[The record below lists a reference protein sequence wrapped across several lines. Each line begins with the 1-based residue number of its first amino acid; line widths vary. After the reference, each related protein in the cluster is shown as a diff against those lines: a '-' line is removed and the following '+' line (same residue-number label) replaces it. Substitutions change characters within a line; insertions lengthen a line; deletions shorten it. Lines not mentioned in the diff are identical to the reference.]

1 LNVVESKDGLTLD
14 LDYNTALLD
23 ESTVARWLD
32 CYESL
37 LMSFAANE
45 TEKVSRLSILSPGD
59 REILLNALNQTDAD
73 YPRDKCVH
81 QLFEDQ
87 VTRTPGKVALEFEE
101 QSLTYQQ
108 LNERSNQLANYLR
121 DQGVQPGDLVGIY
134 MERSAE
140 MIVALLGSWKAGA
153 AYVPLDPTFPR
164 ERLAFVFEDT
174 AVPLILT
181 QARLVPDLPT
191 SDARIVS
198 LDRDWNSIEK
208 ESDTN
213 PQLDTDPSR
222 AAYTIYTSGSTGKP
236 KGVVVT
242 HQNVVNLLNSM
253 AKKPGL
259 TEDDVLV
266 AVTTISFDIAALE
279 VYLPIIT
286 GAKLVFASRL
296 TASDGR
302 QLLSLLTRANA
313 TVMQATPITFRLL
326 LEAGWKGTPK
336 FTALCG
342 GEALSRD
349 LADRI
354 LACDVPLWNM
364 YGPTETT
371 IWSATSQV
379 LPGTGP
385 VVVGP
390 PIDNTQFYVLD
401 CNAQPVPLGVPGEL
415 YIGGDGVARG
425 YYKRPD
431 LTTERFLPDP
441 FRDSPGAR
449 MYRSGD
455 LVRRLP
461 LGDLEF
467 LGRLDGQ
474 IKLRGF
480 RIELGEIENAL
491 AQHPSVKQ
499 AIVVVREDVPGD
511 KRLVA
516 YLLPNAGGIPAA
528 GQVRTFLLTTLPDY
542 MVPAGFITITA
553 IPLTPNGK
561 VDRKALPAPDWANQ
575 SRATSYVE
583 PRNATE
589 KQMADIWAE
598 VLRLE
603 KVGINDNLFELGADS
618 LHVFQIVARANK
630 AGLDVKPR
638 QILQFRTISGILAEL
653 DKTRGVA
660 SQAPVL
666 APVSRSRYRLVR

>member
-1 LNVVESKDGLTLD
+1 
-14 LDYNTALLD
+14 
-23 ESTVARWLD
+23 
-32 CYESL
+32 
-37 LMSFAANE
+37 
-45 TEKVSRLSILSPGD
+45 
-59 REILLNALNQTDAD
+59 
-73 YPRDKCVH
+73 
-81 QLFEDQ
+81 
-87 VTRTPGKVALEFEE
+87 
-101 QSLTYQQ
+101 
-108 LNERSNQLANYLR
+108 
-121 DQGVQPGDLVGIY
+121 
-134 MERSAE
+134 
-140 MIVALLGSWKAGA
+140 
-153 AYVPLDPTFPR
+153 
-164 ERLAFVFEDT
+164 VFEDT

-181 QARLVPDLPT
+181 QARLLPDLPT
-191 SDARIVS
+191 SDARIVC
-198 LDRDWNSIEK
+198 LDRDSNNIEK
-208 ESDTN
+208 ESSAN
-213 PQLDTDPSR
+213 LQLDADPSR

-242 HQNVVNLLNSM
+242 HQNVVNLLSSM

-259 TEDDVLV
+259 TENDVLV

-279 VYLPIIT
+279 IYLPLIT

-302 QLLSLLTRANA
+302 QLLGLLTRTNA
-313 TVMQATPITFRLL
+313 TIMQATPITFRLL

-371 IWSATSQV
+371 IWSATSRV

-385 VVVGP
+385 VTVGP

-401 CNAQPVPLGVPGEL
+401 SNAQLVPMGVPGEL
-415 YIGGDGVARG
+415 FIGGDGVARG

-441 FRDSPGAR
+441 FRDSRGAR
-449 MYRSGD
+449 MYRTGD

-461 LGDLEF
+461 SGDLEF

-480 RIELGEIENAL
+480 RIELGEIETAL

-528 GQVRTFLLTTLPDY
+528 GQLRTFLLTTLPDY

-553 IPLTPNGK
+553 VPLTPNGK

-653 DKTRGVA
+653 DKTRGTA

>member
-1 LNVVESKDGLTLD
+1 LD
-14 LDYNTALLD
+14 A
-23 ESTVARWLD
+23 
-32 CYESL
+32 
-37 LMSFAANE
+37 
-45 TEKVSRLSILSPGD
+45 
-59 REILLNALNQTDAD
+59 
-73 YPRDKCVH
+73 
-81 QLFEDQ
+81 
-87 VTRTPGKVALEFEE
+87 
-101 QSLTYQQ
+101 
-108 LNERSNQLANYLR
+108 
-121 DQGVQPGDLVGIY
+121 
-134 MERSAE
+134 
-140 MIVALLGSWKAGA
+140 
-153 AYVPLDPTFPR
+153 
-164 ERLAFVFEDT
+164 
-174 AVPLILT
+174 
-181 QARLVPDLPT
+181 
-191 SDARIVS
+191 
-198 LDRDWNSIEK
+198 
-208 ESDTN
+208 
-213 PQLDTDPSR
+213 DPSR

-242 HQNVVNLLNSM
+242 QQNVVNLLNSM

-259 TEDDVLV
+259 TENDVLV

-279 VYLPIIT
+279 LYLPLIT

-302 QLLSLLTRANA
+302 QLLSLLTRTNA
-313 TVMQATPITFRLL
+313 TVMQATPITFHLL

-385 VVVGP
+385 VTIGP

-401 CNAQPVPLGVPGEL
+401 SNAQPVPMGVPGEL
-415 YIGGDGVARG
+415 YIGGEGVARG

-441 FRDSPGAR
+441 FRDSTGAR
-449 MYRSGD
+449 TYRTGD

-461 LGDLEF
+461 SGDLEF

-480 RIELGEIENAL
+480 RIELGEIESAL
-491 AQHPSVKQ
+491 NLHPSVKQ

-528 GQVRTFLLTTLPDY
+528 GQLRTFLLTTLPDY
-542 MVPAGFITITA
+542 MVPAGFITIPA

-575 SRATSYVE
+575 SRATSYAE

-653 DKTRGVA
+653 EKTRSVA

>member
-1 LNVVESKDGLTLD
+1 
-14 LDYNTALLD
+14 
-23 ESTVARWLD
+23 
-32 CYESL
+32 
-37 LMSFAANE
+37 
-45 TEKVSRLSILSPGD
+45 
-59 REILLNALNQTDAD
+59 
-73 YPRDKCVH
+73 
-81 QLFEDQ
+81 
-87 VTRTPGKVALEFEE
+87 
-101 QSLTYQQ
+101 
-108 LNERSNQLANYLR
+108 
-121 DQGVQPGDLVGIY
+121 
-134 MERSAE
+134 
-140 MIVALLGSWKAGA
+140 
-153 AYVPLDPTFPR
+153 
-164 ERLAFVFEDT
+164 
-174 AVPLILT
+174 
-181 QARLVPDLPT
+181 
-191 SDARIVS
+191 
-198 LDRDWNSIEK
+198 
-208 ESDTN
+208 
-213 PQLDTDPSR
+213 
-222 AAYTIYTSGSTGKP
+222 
-236 KGVVVT
+236 
-242 HQNVVNLLNSM
+242 
-253 AKKPGL
+253 
-259 TEDDVLV
+259 
-266 AVTTISFDIAALE
+266 
-279 VYLPIIT
+279 
-286 GAKLVFASRL
+286 
-296 TASDGR
+296 
-302 QLLSLLTRANA
+302 
-313 TVMQATPITFRLL
+313 
-326 LEAGWKGTPK
+326 
-336 FTALCG
+336 
-342 GEALSRD
+342 
-349 LADRI
+349 
-354 LACDVPLWNM
+354 M

-379 LPGTGP
+379 LPGAGP
-385 VVVGP
+385 VTVGP

-401 CNAQPVPLGVPGEL
+401 SNAQPVPMGVPGEL
-415 YIGGDGVARG
+415 FIGGDGVARG

-461 LGDLEF
+461 SGDLEF

-480 RIELGEIENAL
+480 RIELGEIESAL

-499 AIVVVREDVPGD
+499 ASVVVREDVPGD

-528 GQVRTFLLTTLPDY
+528 GQLRTFLLTTLPDY

-561 VDRKALPAPDWANQ
+561 IDRKALPAPDWANQ
-575 SRATSYVE
+575 ARATSYVE